1 LLSSN
6 AFLARILANENAET
20 FGSLDCGISILIA
33 GVGAGI
39 VGATTITS
47 GSFLELLAIGL
58 IVVLSI

>member
-1 LLSSN
+1 ML
-6 AFLARILANENAET
+6 FWHEANENAET

-47 GSFLELLAIGL
+47 LFLSCCRNWINCSFYINF
-58 IVVLSI
+58 